1 MVRRFAPPLVLIA
14 VILLAPLFAPRDPM
28 TTSSADTLQPPSAA
42 YPFGTDALG
51 RDVLS
56 RVLYGGQRTLII
68 AAAATAVAVVP
79 GLLLGLLAGSAGRR
93 VDDVLS
99 AMMNA
104 LLAFPGLLLAL
115 VVVTLLG
122 AGPWSVAVATGV
134 ALVAGFARI
143 TRAVVLRTRSAA
155 YVDASRALGAGPLR
169 LALRHVL
176 PNALPTLLAYAGVT
190 FAYSV
195 INGAA
200 LSFLGLSGA
209 LGIPDWGAML
219 YDARVTF
226 RAAPWASFGPG
237 LGITLIVY
245 LVNRLADSALAGEA
259 RDV

>member
-1 MVRRFAPPLVLIA
+1 MFRRFVLPVVLISA
-14 VILLAPLFAPRDPM
+14 ILLAPLLATHDPM
-28 TTSSADTLQPPSAA
+28 TTSSADALHPPSAD
-42 YPFGTDALG
+42 YLLGTDWLG
-51 RDVLS
+51 RDVFS

-68 AAAATAVAVVP
+68 AAVATAVAVIP
-79 GLLLGLLAGSAGRR
+79 GTLLGLLAGSAGRR
-93 VDDVLS
+93 VDDILS
-99 AMMNA
+99 AVMNA

-122 AGPWSVAVATGV
+122 TGPWSVAAATGV
-134 ALVAGFARI
+134 ALVAGFARV
-143 TRAVVLRTRSAA
+143 TRAVVLRARSAA
-155 YVDASRALGAGPLR
+155 YVDASRALGAGPVR

-195 INGAA
+195 LNGAA

-226 RAAPWASFGPG
+226 RAAPWVSLGPG
-237 LGITLIVY
+237 VGITLIVY
-245 LVNRLADSALAGEA
+245 TINRLADQALAREQGG
-259 RDV
+259 